1 MFTCRWQNGE
11 RSLTWSP
18 KARDRPPYCFRQDS
32 EIDRV
37 NGFSIWTLAGSF
49 TVLVWQSA
57 AYILSSKYAFSTTLQ
72 GLKASSLSKFCTDHH
87 DKDDQR
93 YKAEEEKE
101 IELLLPEKLP
111 QPETGSEMCVKILPV
126 VIHHRADD
134 DNGSHKDDQ
143 ADTEVELLIAFKQCC
158 KFIHSVHAAKL
169 GFSEEKGWIFHAQ
182 MCCIP
187 TK

>member
-1 MFTCRWQNGE
+1 MVSVYG
-11 RSLTWSP
+11 P
-18 KARDRPPYCFRQDS
+18 
-32 EIDRV
+32 
-37 NGFSIWTLAGSF
+37 LAGSS

-72 GLKASSLSKFCTDHH
+72 GLMASSLSKFCTDDH

-93 YKAEEEKE
+93 NKREEEKE
-101 IELLLPEKLP
+101 VELLLSEKLL
-111 QPETGSEMCVKILPV
+111 QPETGSEMGVEILPV
-126 VIHHRADD
+126 VIHHRAND

-158 KFIHSVHAAKL
+158 KFIYSVHAAKL
-169 GFSEEKGWIFHAQ
+169 GFSEEMGWIFPSE